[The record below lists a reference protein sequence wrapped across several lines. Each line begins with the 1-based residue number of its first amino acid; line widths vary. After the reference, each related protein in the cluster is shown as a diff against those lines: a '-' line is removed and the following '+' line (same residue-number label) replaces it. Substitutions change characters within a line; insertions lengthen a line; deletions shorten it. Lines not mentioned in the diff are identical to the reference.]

1 MILHLAFKNIINNG
15 WRSLI
20 NVLVI
25 TIVLII
31 MVWTQAMYYSWIRLA
46 EIQQSN
52 WEYGKGLLRVKSY
65 DPYDPLTYEDSYAPV
80 PAELRAGIIRKEI
93 VPIMLAPASIYPQ
106 GRVQAAVIKGIP
118 DDQQVLAFPGGK
130 LSSEASDMVPVL
142 IGTAMAKSTRLQ
154 VGDIFSIRI
163 RDINGTYNAIDA
175 VVEDVLSIPA
185 PSADISTIW
194 VNLKMLERI
203 RGAEGMASYFV
214 LGNDKYR
221 RLATK
226 DFRYIDKDEYF
237 ADLYQMLDNE
247 RFQQVLMYGLLMLL
261 VLIAIFDTQALA
273 VFKRCRE
280 IGTLSALGF
289 TKARITLLFTIEGA
303 LYSLFAIVLTPILGF
318 PLFWYF
324 ATYGFP
330 IIDGYDEFAL
340 PGFSE
345 PIKFIYPLH
354 EIAIVFLLIMVFT
367 ILVSW
372 LPTRRIAR
380 MSPVDALRGKVN

>member
-46 EIQQSN
+46 EIQQSD
-52 WEYGKGLLRVKSY
+52 WEYGKGMLRVKSY

-106 GRVQAAVIKGIP
+106 GRMQAAVIKGIP
-118 DDQQVLAFPGGK
+118 DDQVVLAFPGGK
-130 LSSEASDMVPVL
+130 LSSVASDMVPVL

-154 VGDIFSIRI
+154 PGDIFSIRI

-194 VNLKMLERI
+194 VNLEMLEKI

-214 LGNDKYR
+214 LGSDEYQG
-221 RLATK
+221 LDTK

-247 RFQQVLMYGLLMLL
+247 RSQQVLM
-261 VLIAIFDTQALA
+261 
-273 VFKRCRE
+273 
-280 IGTLSALGF
+280 
-289 TKARITLLFTIEGA
+289 
-303 LYSLFAIVLTPILGF
+303 
-318 PLFWYF
+318 
-324 ATYGFP
+324 
-330 IIDGYDEFAL
+330 
-340 PGFSE
+340 
-345 PIKFIYPLH
+345 
-354 EIAIVFLLIMVFT
+354 
-367 ILVSW
+367 
-372 LPTRRIAR
+372 
-380 MSPVDALRGKVN
+380 